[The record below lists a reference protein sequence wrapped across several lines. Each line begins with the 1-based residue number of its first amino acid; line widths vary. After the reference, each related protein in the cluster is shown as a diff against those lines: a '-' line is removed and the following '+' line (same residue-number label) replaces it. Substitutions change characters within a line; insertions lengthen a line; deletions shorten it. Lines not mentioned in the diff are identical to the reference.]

1 MGGPLGI
8 GNGRGTGIGDRRGP
22 GAGNGDSL
30 TGTVYRPGNG
40 VTAPVLLHSVEP
52 EFTDGARKAKH
63 SGVVKLRADID
74 VSGRPRNIRVVQS
87 LGMGLD
93 ERAIGALAQWLFR
106 PGTKDGKPVAVS
118 ALVEVSFHLL

>member
-1 MGGPLGI
+1 MNNSAGTGGPLGI
-8 GNGRGTGIGDRRGP
+8 GNGRGTAIGDG
-22 GAGNGDSL
+22 L

-40 VTAPVLLHSVEP
+40 VTAPVLIHSVEP
-52 EFTDGARKAKH
+52 EFSEEARKAKY
-63 SGVVKLRADID
+63 SGIVKLHADID
-74 VSGRPRNIRVVQS
+74 ASGHPRNIRVVQS

-93 ERAIGALAQWLFR
+93 EQAVSAVALWLFR